1 MTIALGPVRPGKI
14 VMGGALGVLASTLAT
29 DGEAGPAYPV
39 TALTLPGDANLEISA
54 WITRW
59 PTNGTLT
66 LIGDTGQFDYTGTTD
81 YFLWE
86 LRVANQ
92 VVATDI
98 GYGPGIS
105 RVDLVVAAVGTLSG
119 NLVADAVLA
128 AGAMGGAVAGG
139 GTLAGDQALDA
150 VAGGGYMGQAGA
162 SALGGDITLD
172 PAQADGAVQGDLT
185 NWVPPMTDGMRLFR
199 PGRKTPRWL
208 APLDVEEVD
217 NLTCD
222 FSTATSLTD
231 PIVSAAWTCE
241 ARVGN
246 DPNAQPVLF
255 GAWQLQGL
263 KVRQRIKGELGVVG
277 VTYLIRVE
285 GTTESGRV
293 IPAAAFM
300 RVVRQA

>member
-29 DGEAGPAYPV
+29 EGLHGPAYPV
-39 TALTLPGDANLEISA
+39 GALSLPADAGLEISA

-59 PTNGTLT
+59 PTNGVLT
-66 LIGDTGQFDYTGTTD
+66 LYGDTGEFSYSGADD

-92 VVATDI
+92 LVADDI

-105 RVDLVVAAVGTLSG
+105 RVNLFFADSSGTIFG
-119 NLVADAVLA
+119 NVL
-128 AGAMGGAVAGG
+128 
-139 GTLAGDQALDA
+139 LDA
-150 VAGGGYMGQAGA
+150 VAPGGNAAGGGGGAALSGDAPLDTILVAGDLSGGNA

-172 PAQADGAVQGDLT
+172 PAQADGALQGDLT

-199 PGRKTPRWL
+199 PGRTTPRWL

-217 NLTCD
+217 NLICD